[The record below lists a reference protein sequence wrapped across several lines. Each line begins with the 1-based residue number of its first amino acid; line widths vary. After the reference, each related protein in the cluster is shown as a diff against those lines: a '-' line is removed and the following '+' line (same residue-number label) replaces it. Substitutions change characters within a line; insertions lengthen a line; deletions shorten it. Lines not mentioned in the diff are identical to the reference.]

1 MFESSHWL
9 HGLVTQ
15 LEEYFP
21 LKEEA
26 VSSILTQP
34 TSRYNSTGR
43 IPDLY
48 PGCYWFDSS
57 YLLRGG
63 NMILILK
70 RAKIIVD
77 AFDGLV
83 KSRNLEINEIHL
95 LQEIFKAFD
104 YFSESNYPVLTEHM
118 RRIDE
123 QWMLLN
129 GLTTRKEL
137 AK

>member
-1 MFESSHWL
+1 
-9 HGLVTQ
+9 
-15 LEEYFP
+15 
-21 LKEEA
+21 
-26 VSSILTQP
+26 
-34 TSRYNSTGR
+34 
-43 IPDLY
+43 
-48 PGCYWFDSS
+48 
-57 YLLRGG
+57 
-63 NMILILK
+63 MILILK